1 MSCSSDGCRNKP
13 THEVLI
19 TALDGV
25 GELRLCDEHLQ
36 QFRNSFGDDPAV
48 EISTIPQGA
57 GDAAAPEGSGLG
69 RLTARASRL
78 PG

>member
-1 MSCSSDGCRNKP
+1 MSCSSDGCPNRP

-36 QFRNSFGDDPAV
+36 RFRNSFGDDPAV
-48 EISTIPQGA
+48 EISTIPQDGA
-57 GDAAAPEGSGLG
+57 DAPEEPGFD
-69 RLTARASRL
+69 RLTSKASRL